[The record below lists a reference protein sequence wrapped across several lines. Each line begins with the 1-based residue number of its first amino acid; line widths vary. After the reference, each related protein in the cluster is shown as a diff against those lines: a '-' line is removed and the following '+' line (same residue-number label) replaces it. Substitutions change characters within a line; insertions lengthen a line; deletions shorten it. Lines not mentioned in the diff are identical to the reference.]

1 MDDLTEQPTPLE
13 FLTAVYCNEGLPL
26 SVRMRAAIECAQYRH
41 PKLGVMATTNMSSE
55 DFATMLD
62 RAIAR
67 SQVKQIE
74 HRSDEG
80 KCQNEAKPPASLPPQ
95 AHWPTPRS
103 AKSRRF

>member
-1 MDDLTEQPTPLE
+1 MDDLAEQPTPLE

-55 DFATMLD
+55 DFASMLD

-74 HRSDEG
+74 HHPDEG
-80 KCQNEAKPPASLPPQ
+80 KSPAPLPPQ
-95 AHWPTPRS
+95 AHWPLRKS
-103 AKSRRF
+103 AKGRRF